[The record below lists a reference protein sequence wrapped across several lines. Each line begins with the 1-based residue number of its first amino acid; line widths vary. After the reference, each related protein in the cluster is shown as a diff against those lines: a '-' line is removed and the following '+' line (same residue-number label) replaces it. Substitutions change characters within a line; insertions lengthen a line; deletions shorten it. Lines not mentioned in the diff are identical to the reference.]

1 MVSIT
6 PVVLSGGNGTRL
18 WPASR
23 ACHPK
28 QFLALMGKDSL
39 LQQTLLR
46 FDGEAGFSQPVV
58 VGNEHHRFLIA
69 AQAQACEVTLQALLV
84 EPVIRDTAMAVAAA
98 ASWLADRD
106 PNALMLVMPADHVIA
121 DPRRI
126 AEAVGQAA
134 PAAEKGWL
142 VTFGIVP
149 TGPET
154 GFGYIERGSKEIA
167 EGVWE
172 ACSFVEKPDQ
182 KAAEQYLTGGLHHWN
197 SGFLLCR
204 ASAVLSGLKQH
215 APQVYRS
222 ALAALE
228 ASVPDLHFIRLSPE
242 AFAGAPRISIDH
254 ALLQHSKRV
263 AIAPLGDVGWSD
275 IGSWNALYSASEHDQ
290 RGNTAV
296 GEALLIDTDR
306 TYAYLPDGRLL
317 TALGVEDL
325 VIVSTHDALL
335 VARRERAQDVRAI
348 VDRLRQEKPEAVALN
363 RRMYRPWGFYETLHL
378 GDRHHVKRIVV
389 EPRGCLSLQRHY
401 HRAEHWV
408 VVKGTARVTRND
420 EVHEVTENDSIYLPL
435 GACHRL
441 ENPGRIPLELIEVQT
456 GSYLGED
463 DIERFEDV
471 YGRSPP
477 ASVPAFPTSPA
488 RVANGVT

>member
-23 ACHPK
+23 TCHPK
-28 QFLALMGKDSL
+28 QFLTLTDRDSL
-39 LQQTLLR
+39 LQQTLMR
-46 FDGEAGFSQPVV
+46 FQGQTDFSQPVV
-58 VGNEHHRFLIA
+58 VGNEEHRFLIG
-69 AQAQACEVTLQALLV
+69 AQAQACDVTLEALLV
-84 EPVIRDTAMAVAAA
+84 EPIARDTAMAVAAA
-98 ASWLADRD
+98 AGWLVERD

-121 DPRRI
+121 DPGRI
-126 AEAVGQAA
+126 AEAVRQAI
-134 PAAEKGWL
+134 PAAEQGWL
-142 VTFGIVP
+142 VTFGILP
-149 TGPET
+149 TEPDT
-154 GFGYIERGSKEIA
+154 GFGYIEKGKEIA
-167 EGVWE
+167 DGVCE
-172 ACSFVEKPDQ
+172 VRSFVEKPDQ
-182 KAAEQYLTGGLHHWN
+182 KTAEQFVAGKAHHWN

-204 ASAVLSGLKQH
+204 ASAVLSGLKHH

-222 ALAALE
+222 ALAAVE
-228 ASVPDLHFIRLSPE
+228 ASVSDLDFIRLSAE
-242 AFAGAPRISIDH
+242 AFVGAPRISIDH
-254 ALLQHSKRV
+254 ALLQHSQRV
-263 AIAPLGDVGWSD
+263 AILPLGDVGWND
-275 IGSWNALYSASEHDQ
+275 IGSWNALYAASVHDQ
-290 RGNTAV
+290 RGNAVV

-317 TALGVEDL
+317 TVLGVEDL

-335 VARRERAQDVRAI
+335 VAHRERAQDVRAI
-348 VDRLRQEKPEAVALN
+348 VDRLRQDKPDVVALN

-378 GDRHHVKRIVV
+378 GDRHHVKRILV
-389 EPRGCLSLQRHY
+389 EPKGCLSLQRHY

-408 VVKGTARVTRND
+408 VVKGTARVTRHD
-420 EVHEVTENDSIYLPL
+420 ELLEVSENGSIYLPL

-463 DIERFEDV
+463 DIERLEDV

-477 ASVPAFPTSPA
+477 APTPAKLQTPIT
-488 RVANGVT
+488 VVNG